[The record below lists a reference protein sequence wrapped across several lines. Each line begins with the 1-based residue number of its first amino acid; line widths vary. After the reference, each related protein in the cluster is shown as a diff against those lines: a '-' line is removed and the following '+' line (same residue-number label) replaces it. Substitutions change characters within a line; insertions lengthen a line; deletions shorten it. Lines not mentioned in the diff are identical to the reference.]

1 LASRLQDV
9 IQRSTRAAQP
19 AANTVAPGTLYF
31 VTGENVLER
40 SDGTTWQT
48 YSSPS
53 GGGLSSAGQPIGI
66 DGIDGED
73 GFFVGQNDRVRHISA
88 ASKLLGRGDSGA
100 GDPQE
105 ITLGTNLSIT
115 GTTLNASG
123 GGISTNPI
131 PTQWFS
137 TIPNGVGA
145 TSVVGVG
152 QSNPVTVSL
161 GAAAAADPR
170 TTGNYIKVTGDST
183 AGRGAIEGS
192 TTSKVQVQ
200 QEPSFEIEVITG
212 PDLTATRIWIELT
225 DQGNGSANSDTA
237 SGNSIAFRYSSV
249 VDATKWFGVARDG
262 VTQVTVASDA
272 IAVDTYYKL
281 KIRISGTTAFFSVN
295 GGVEVSLATNLP
307 AATVGLKWN
316 VDIFNTAGTLDRS
329 ISVGSMFTSF
339 GL

>member
-1 LASRLQDV
+1 MASRLQDV
-9 IQRSTRAAQP
+9 IQRDTRANQP
-19 AANTVAPGTLYF
+19 LATAVAAGTLYF

-40 SDGTTWQT
+40 SNGTTWQT

-53 GGGLSSAGQPIGI
+53 GGGLSSAGQPIAL
-66 DGIDGED
+66 DGLDGED

-100 GDPQE
+100 GDPEE

-123 GGISTNPI
+123 GASANPI
-131 PTQWFS
+131 PTQWIS
-137 TIPNGVGA
+137 SIPQGNG
-145 TSVVGVG
+145 TSFVGVG
-152 QSNPVTVSL
+152 QTNPVTVSL
-161 GAAAAADPR
+161 GAAAAADPK
-170 TTGNYIKVTGDST
+170 TTGSYVKVTGDGT
-183 AGRGAIEGS
+183 NGRGACEGA
-192 TTSKVQVQ
+192 TTATVQVQ
-200 QEPSFEIEVITG
+200 QEPTFEIEVITG
-212 PDLTATRIWIELT
+212 PDLTAARIWIELT
-225 DQGNGSANSDTA
+225 DQANGSANSDTA

-272 IAVDTYYKL
+272 IATNTYYKL

-295 GGVEVSLATNLP
+295 GGTEVSLATNLP
-307 AATVGLKWN
+307 AATVRLKWN
-316 VDIFNTAGTLDRS
+316 VDIFETIAGPNDKS
-329 ISVGSMFTSF
+329 ISVGSMFMSY